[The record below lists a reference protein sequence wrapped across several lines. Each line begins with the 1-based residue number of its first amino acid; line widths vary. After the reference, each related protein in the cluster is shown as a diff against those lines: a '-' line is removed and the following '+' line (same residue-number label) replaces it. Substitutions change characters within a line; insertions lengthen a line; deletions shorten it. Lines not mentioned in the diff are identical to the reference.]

1 MTTLRLLVASLRPRQ
16 WSKNLIIYLPLIFA
30 VKVEPVPLALA
41 TVGFV
46 LFCLLSGADYLV
58 NDLADL
64 ERDRG
69 HPLKKQRPLASGRLS
84 RGVALGTAVVI
95 FAAVLPFSLWWSRGF
110 GLAAGAYW
118 ALALLYT
125 LALRRAIIIDVF
137 AIAAGFVLRAAA
149 GALAIG
155 VPISPWLYLCTFL
168 LALFLALAKRRQE
181 LALLGAEA
189 PQHRETF
196 QSYSIHLLDEMLA
209 VVAAATIMG
218 YSLYTFTAENLPR
231 SHTMMLTIPFVAYG
245 VFRYLYLVHRRNL
258 GHAPEEILLSDWP
271 LIITILLWLLTSAA
285 ILYGAQ
291 GRLPFLP

>member
-16 WSKNLIIYLPLIFA
+16 WSKNLIIYLPLVFA
-30 VKVEPVPLALA
+30 VKVEPGPLALA

-84 RGVALGTAVVI
+84 RSAALGTAAVI
-95 FAAVLPFSLWWSRGF
+95 FAAVLPFSLWWSLGF
-110 GLAAGAYW
+110 GLAAWAYW

-125 LALRRAIIIDVF
+125 FALRRAIIDVF
-137 AIAAGFVLRAAA
+137 VIAAGFVLRAAA

-168 LALFLALAKRRQE
+168 LALLLALAKRRQE
-181 LALLGAEA
+181 LALLGADA
-189 PQHRETF
+189 AQHREAF

-218 YSLYTFTAENLPR
+218 YSLYTFTAENLPK
-231 SHTMMLTIPFVAYG
+231 SHAMMLTIPFVAYG

-258 GHAPEEILLSDWP
+258 GHAPEEILLTDWP
-271 LIITILLWLLTSAA
+271 LIVDILLWLLTSAG

-291 GRLPFLP
+291 GRLPFMP